1 MREFVQTDLPE
12 PVVPAM
18 STCGS
23 FEMLPTMFLPLMS
36 LPTAKAVVDGC
47 CVNSRDSSTVRIL
60 TGETSLFGTSTPT
73 TEILL
78 GMGAMRTPLAPS
90 ARAISSCKLVIFE
103 SFTPWLS
110 VNS

>member
-1 MREFVQTDLPE
+1 MHTDLPE

-23 FEMLPTMFLPLMS
+23 FEIFPTMFLPLMS
-36 LPTAKAVVDGC
+36 LPTA
-47 CVNSRDSSTVRIL
+47 NSVDSSTVRML

-73 TEILL
+73 TEILS

-90 ARAISSCKLVIFE
+90 ARAISSCKFVIFE
-103 SFTPWLS
+103 SFTP
-110 VNS
+110 

>member
-1 MREFVQTDLPE
+1 MHTDLPE

-23 FEMLPTMFLPLMS
+23 FEIFPTMFLPLMS
-36 LPTAKAVVDGC
+36 LPTAKAVVEGWV
-47 CVNSRDSSTVRIL
+47 VNSVDSSTVRML

-73 TEILL
+73 TEILS

-90 ARAISSCKLVIFE
+90 ARAISSCKFVIFE
-103 SFTPWLS
+103 SFTP
-110 VNS
+110 